1 MYLELMDVRGS
12 VNLLK
17 QCEKYYLYLLMSIF
31 LQSLK
36 LVCGGEKKKKNSMA
50 LKPLVTKYLLV
61 LKCLCLFGL
70 HLVSISIS
78 VCLSPSAPLQ
88 LLMSS
93 MAKKSLFKK
102 KKRERGRIV
111 ASTCLRVIYV
121 FVILMYASVYIN

>member
-36 LVCGGEKKKKNSMA
+36 LVCGGKKKKKKNSMA

-78 VCLSPSAPLQ
+78 VCLSPSAPL
-88 LLMSS
+88 
-93 MAKKSLFKK
+93 
-102 KKRERGRIV
+102 
-111 ASTCLRVIYV
+111 
-121 FVILMYASVYIN
+121 